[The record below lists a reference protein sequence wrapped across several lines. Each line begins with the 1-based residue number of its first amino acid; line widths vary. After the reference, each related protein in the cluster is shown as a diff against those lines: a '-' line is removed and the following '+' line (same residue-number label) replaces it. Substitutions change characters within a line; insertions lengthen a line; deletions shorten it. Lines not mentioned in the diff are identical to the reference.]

1 VCGRTASKEREVGGI
16 EWKTPGTSLSFYRL
30 MGCRTSGIDQQVGK
44 FDTRQRKSVREAERE
59 KRREQGINDS
69 QLSYSRP
76 CLKYESL

>member
-1 VCGRTASKEREVGGI
+1 MVELQVRKERLGGI
-16 EWKTPGTSLSFYRL
+16 EWKTPGTSLSFCRL
-30 MGCRTSGIDQQVGK
+30 MGCRASGIDQQVGK

-69 QLSYSRP
+69 QLSYSRL